1 MQLFEHMHGPQF
13 RVVPH
18 TLAQAFLQVKLFTLL
33 PSMSFLCT
41 LNAEPQSVL
50 ENVSV
55 QISTADYSQFQKL
68 NGCINNLVFAL
79 KFINSRSKA
88 QEEGEE
94 E

>member
-1 MQLFEHMHGPQF
+1 
-13 RVVPH
+13 
-18 TLAQAFLQVKLFTLL
+18 
-33 PSMSFLCT
+33 MSFLCT
-41 LNAEPQSVL
+41 LNAAPQSVL

-68 NGCINNLVFAL
+68 NGYINLVFAL